1 MYNNK
6 IVVYTSGTFD
16 MFHSN
21 HLKMIE
27 YARGLGDTLIVGVST
42 DELVASYKNL
52 PIIPFE
58 ERIAIIKALK
68 YPDIVIPQ
76 RSLDHTEIV
85 KKLNIDVFVVGDDW
99 VGKYDYLKELGVT
112 VFYFPRGEGAST
124 TSIKKT
130 ILERYEG
137 TIRQIDHQPNPDVIK
152 YDSEERNYAIGPG
165 GTSGMG
171 LGVAKMLL
179 GKGYYVFATYVGPD
193 FEEKMDNFE
202 AHKVDQTN
210 RNEVYRFIEYVKSNT
225 DHLDCI
231 VCNAGMTIRRSFTEM
246 RDEEWD
252 AMMEVAVNSHYIML
266 RGFFPMIPQG
276 SRILFTGSQMGLDPH
291 ATVLAYGVT
300 KAAVH
305 ALCKNLVKE
314 FEGTGTTVNAIV
326 PGFVDTPWQAA
337 KPEEIKQNIYKKT
350 AIHRF
355 ASVDEIV
362 DAFRFC
368 IDNPFVNGS
377 LIEVNGGYCYK

>member
-1 MYNNK
+1 MK
-6 IVVYTSGTFD
+6 TAIVT
-16 MFHSN
+16 
-21 HLKMIE
+21 
-27 YARGLGDTLIVGVST
+27 
-42 DELVASYKNL
+42 
-52 PIIPFE
+52 
-58 ERIAIIKALK
+58 
-68 YPDIVIPQ
+68 
-76 RSLDHTEIV
+76 
-85 KKLNIDVFVVGDDW
+85 
-99 VGKYDYLKELGVT
+99 
-112 VFYFPRGEGAST
+112 
-124 TSIKKT
+124 
-130 ILERYEG
+130 
-137 TIRQIDHQPNPDVIK
+137 
-152 YDSEERNYAIGPG
+152 G

-171 LGVAKMLL
+171 LGVAKMLI
-179 GKGYYVFATYVGPD
+179 GKGYYVYATYVGPD

-202 AHKVDQTN
+202 AHKIDQTN
-210 RNEVYRFIEYVKSNT
+210 RKEVYRFIEYFKSRT

-246 RDEEWD
+246 KDEEWD
-252 AMMEVAVNSHYIML
+252 AMMEVAVNSHYIMIREL
-266 RGFFPMIPQG
+266 FPLIPNG
-276 SRILFTGSQMGLDPH
+276 SRILFTGSQMGMDPH

-337 KPEEIKQNIYKKT
+337 KPEAIKQNIYRKT

-368 IDNPFVNGS
+368 IDNAFVNGS

>member
-1 MYNNK
+1 MKNA
-6 IVVYTSGTFD
+6 IVT
-16 MFHSN
+16 
-21 HLKMIE
+21 
-27 YARGLGDTLIVGVST
+27 
-42 DELVASYKNL
+42 
-52 PIIPFE
+52 
-58 ERIAIIKALK
+58 
-68 YPDIVIPQ
+68 
-76 RSLDHTEIV
+76 
-85 KKLNIDVFVVGDDW
+85 
-99 VGKYDYLKELGVT
+99 
-112 VFYFPRGEGAST
+112 
-124 TSIKKT
+124 
-130 ILERYEG
+130 
-137 TIRQIDHQPNPDVIK
+137 
-152 YDSEERNYAIGPG
+152 G

-171 LGVAKMLL
+171 LGVAKMLIE
-179 GKGYYVFATYVGPD
+179 KGYYVFATYVGPD
-193 FEEKMDNFE
+193 FEERIDNFE
-202 AHKVDQTN
+202 AHKIDQT
-210 RNEVYRFIEYVKSNT
+210 RRGEVYRFIEYVKSKA
-225 DHLDCI
+225 DHIDCV

-246 RDEEWD
+246 QDDEWD

-266 RGFFPMIPQG
+266 REFFPMIPNG
-276 SRILFTGSQMGLDPH
+276 SRVVFTGSQMGIDPH

-368 IDNPFVNGS
+368 IENPFVNGS
-377 LIEVNGGYCYK
+377 LIEVNGGYCFK